1 MRKSSHYYA
10 SLGLTQENINAF
22 DYVIEEVKR
31 GTFNEDHIRLLD
43 SSKALRYIIAEG
55 EYGVFKAVIRVFSYE
70 KDEKIRRRY
79 LVDPFSR
86 DIVQY
91 IENAYETYSEA
102 VDAARVKGI
111 SASPEAIIDN
121 SVIINRKT
129 KDELIKAIYDSYP
142 KKDVDM
148 NVIGDVLARKISGWG
163 YPIKSEK
170 DVIKYSEISNLYPSL
185 ELYRMNIMT
194 TYNDT
199 LGCLD
204 DRNFSGTGY
213 VEIRINYDTLDYEN
227 KMYADYLVQKGKAK
241 FIEENK
247 HKDVSIFVY
256 CTRNE
261 YVRDVSARMSQLL
274 KGFKKQDMIFGRL
287 SSDRVLQDIMA
298 AVDFLDEEDIKV
310 YKDMWEDRQYNL
322 LFDELELPYYYD
334 PEERQFWLDEVYYR
348 KHKAYINGQRY
359 FDTNAKLEMRRPS
372 EN

>member
-1 MRKSSHYYA
+1 MRKSIHYYT
-10 SLGLTQENINAF
+10 SLGITQDGINT
-22 DYVIEEVKR
+22 YNYIINEIKH
-31 GTFNEDHIRLLD
+31 GIFNEDHIRLLD
-43 SSKALRYIIAEG
+43 NSKALKYIIAEG
-55 EYGVFKAVIRVFSYE
+55 EYEVFKAIIRVFSYE

-91 IENAYETYSEA
+91 INDAYSTYTEA
-102 VDAARVKGI
+102 VDAARAKRI

-121 SVIINRKT
+121 SVIIS
-129 KDELIKAIYDSYP
+129 KDVKEALLKAIYESYP

-148 NVIGDVLARKISGWG
+148 NVIGDVLARQISGWG
-163 YPIKSEK
+163 YPIMSEK

-185 ELYRMNIMT
+185 ELYRKNIMT

-204 DRNFSGTGY
+204 DHNLSGTGY

-241 FIEENK
+241 IVQENNR
-247 HKDVSIFVY
+247 KDVSLFVY
-256 CTRNE
+256 CTKDE

-274 KGFKKQDMIFGRL
+274 VGFKKQDMIYGRL
-287 SSDRVLQDIMA
+287 SSDRVLKDVLSL
-298 AVDFLDEEDIKV
+298 VDFLDEEDIKQ
-310 YKDMWEDRQYNL
+310 YKELWNDGQYNR
-322 LFDELELPYYYD
+322 LFAELELSYYYD
-334 PEERQFWLDEVYYR
+334 PVEKQFWLHESFCD

-372 EN
+372 ES